1 MLLHPWLKK
10 VVALSL
16 GLGLVSLEVGGSVR
30 AQSQTG
36 PTEAQIG
43 VANTDE
49 RLTLS
54 QAVEIALARNPLT
67 RATAAGREL
76 ADAQLAAAQATRWP
90 LLQASE
96 TVTTSNNP
104 VFVFGSLLEQ
114 GRFGPNNF
122 LISSLNNPGA
132 LTNFRAGLS
141 VRVPLFDQRQS
152 KARIDVATLGQQ
164 QADQQTELVAQQI
177 RFEVLKSYYGVLLAQ
192 SKIVVADEAIEIGT
206 ADLKRIRDKFETGF
220 VVHSDLLAAEVQVSE
235 FRQQKIQAVGE
246 LAIAQAALNTALGLP
261 VSSSHTITDQLSERL
276 FNIEPPGELNRQALQ
291 NRPEYARA
299 ILSVRMTARQV
310 RGAHDEVL
318 PRVDALAGLGVSGR
332 SPVTGS
338 SDYTVGASVTLN
350 LFDAGRKARINQARA
365 TEAIALAE
373 QEQLAGQISF
383 EVVRA
388 YQQFV
393 SARERLQVVA
403 QTTAQASEAL
413 RIVRD
418 RYQEGLTTITEVLR
432 AELAIVRAR
441 TDVVTA
447 RHDHYVAYANVL
459 LVTGRLKDVRPFV
472 L

>member
-1 MLLHPWLKK
+1 MKRIVL
-10 VVALSL
+10 VSL
-16 GLGLVSLEVGGSVR
+16 GLALLNLGVAGSAP
-30 AQSQTG
+30 AQSQTDS
-36 PTEAQIG
+36 
-43 VANTDE
+43 VASPMVMTGSGE
-49 RLTLS
+49 PLTLS
-54 QAVEIALARNPLT
+54 QAVEIALAKNPLT
-67 RATAAGREL
+67 RATAAGRQL
-76 ADAQLAAAQATRWP
+76 ADAQLSVARATRWP

-96 TVTTSNNP
+96 SVTTSNNP

-122 LISSLNNPGA
+122 LISSLNNPAA

-152 KARIDVATLGQQ
+152 KARIDVARLGQQ

-177 RFEVLKSYYGVLLAQ
+177 RFDVLKSYYGVLLAQ
-192 SKIVVADEAIEIGT
+192 SRVVVAEEAIQIGT

-220 VVHSDLLAAEVQVSE
+220 VVRSDLLAAEVQVAE
-235 FRQQKIQAVGE
+235 FRQQKIQASGE

-261 VSSSHTITDQLSERL
+261 INSLHTITDQLSERL
-276 FNIEPPGELNRQALQ
+276 FSIETSDELNRQALQ

-299 ILSVRMTARQV
+299 MLVVRSNARQV
-310 RGAHDEVL
+310 RGARDEVL
-318 PRVDALAGLGVSGR
+318 PRVDAFSSVGVSGR

-338 SDYTVGASVTLN
+338 PDYAVGASVTVN
-350 LFDAGRKARINQARA
+350 VFDAGRKARISQARA
-365 TEAIALAE
+365 AEAIAQAE
-373 QEQLAGQISF
+373 QEQLANQISF
-383 EVVRA
+383 EVVHA

-403 QTTAQASEAL
+403 QTTTQASEVL

-418 RYQEGLTTITEVLR
+418 RYHEGLTTITEVLR
-432 AELAIVRAR
+432 AELALVRAR
-441 TDVVTA
+441 TDVLTA

-459 LVTGRLKDVRPFV
+459 LATGRLKDVRPFV